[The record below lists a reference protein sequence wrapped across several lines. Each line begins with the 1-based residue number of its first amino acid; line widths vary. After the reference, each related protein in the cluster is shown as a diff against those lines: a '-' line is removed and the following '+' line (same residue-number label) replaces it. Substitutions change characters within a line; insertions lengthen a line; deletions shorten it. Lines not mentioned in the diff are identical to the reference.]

1 MSKYILS
8 EKVKYLFWGIVT
20 TVFYLVVRLISI
32 RVVNNDMIPVLIS
45 QFLTILFAFIVNKF
59 FVFSQTQKKN
69 IFVQFMN
76 FILGRLV
83 VTGLDLLLTYI
94 MIDKYSSI
102 FIHLLFLN
110 KINFQVAPFSIPI
123 VHSIIP
129 NSVELNSFIVIIL
142 IQIIAIV
149 VNYIISKYLIFD

>member
-1 MSKYILS
+1 MAKYIVS

-32 RVVNNDMIPVLIS
+32 RVINNDMIPVIIS

-59 FVFSQTQKKN
+59 LVFSQVQKKN

-76 FILGRLV
+76 FVLGRLV
-83 VTGLDLLLTYI
+83 VAGLDFFLTYI
-94 MIDKYSSI
+94 MIDRYSSI
-102 FIHLLFLN
+102 LIHLLFLN
-110 KINFQVAPFSIPI
+110 KINFQAIPFSTPI
-123 VHSIIP
+123 VHAIIP
-129 NSVELNSFIVIIL
+129 NSVQLNSFIVIIL
-142 IQIIAIV
+142 IQIIAII

>member
-1 MSKYILS
+1 MAKYIFS

-20 TVFYLVVRLISI
+20 TVFYLIVRLVSI
-32 RVVNNDMIPVLIS
+32 RVIDNDMIPVLIS
-45 QFLTILFAFIVNKF
+45 QFFTVLFAFIVNKF
-59 FVFSQTQKKN
+59 FVFSQIQKKN
-69 IFVQFMN
+69 IFVQFIN
-76 FILGRLV
+76 FVLGRLV
-83 VTGLDLLLTYI
+83 VAGLDLFLTYI
-94 MIDKYSSI
+94 MIDRYSSI

-110 KINFQVAPFSIPI
+110 KINFQSIPFSIPI
-123 VHSIIP
+123 VHAIIS